1 MGFTKETAVEQAI
14 QLSLQQHGEDKEP
27 LIVAQ
32 PKEVEIS
39 SDQFTEVMKSH
50 ASSQISGEH
59 RNIVVSRASIWAT
72 ALPYFKRKKFAG
84 GKSLIHV
91 TFANFEE
98 EEDAIDLGG
107 PRHEFL
113 HLLLGAICKDK
124 ILGVGGGGRGN

>member
-1 MGFTKETAVEQAI
+1 M
-14 QLSLQQHGEDKEP
+14 
-27 LIVAQ
+27 
-32 PKEVEIS
+32 
-39 SDQFTEVMKSH
+39 
-50 ASSQISGEH
+50 
-59 RNIVVSRASIWAT
+59 
-72 ALPYFKRKKFAG
+72 
-84 GKSLIHV
+84 IHV